1 MITHI
6 ATVPYAG
13 PLMQRWF
20 QRWNPPVRDRRAE
33 ALKSAAEEAASVRA
47 LADTYRNS
55 DPSFASDLYA
65 AADRHE
71 HAAERAALLR
81 G

>member
-1 MITHI
+1 MNIQT
-6 ATVPYAG
+6 ATLPIG
-13 PLMQRWF
+13 STLLQRWF
-20 QRWNPPVRDRRAE
+20 PRWTPPARDARAE

>member
-1 MITHI
+1 
-6 ATVPYAG
+6 
-13 PLMQRWF
+13 LLQRWL
-20 QRWNPPVRDRRAE
+20 QRWSPPARDARAD

-71 HAAERAALLR
+71 HAAERAALR